1 MCNVSADKP
10 AKAST
15 LKKLVFLEVEAL
27 AGLCLMLLLTTAPAA
42 GEIKLS
48 GYYKNLLVNSKTL
61 PLFGPSESYF
71 LDLNRLRLKLTGDL
85 SNSVTFDIQYDNE
98 VLFGN
103 YLDTTEFS
111 SLLKNRQPDSYFD
124 LDGNYVDNSKLYG
137 KHSLYRVYIDVSL
150 AEVDLKFGR
159 QRIAWGAAMLWN
171 PMDIL
176 NPFNP
181 IQLERQEREGIDAVL
196 MDWDYNALSRVTF
209 VYAKQQRSE
218 SRAVRWRSNQQG
230 FDLSLMAGRFRGD
243 TVVGFDFAGQVKV
256 IGVRGEITQTNPVNR
271 AGYIRAVVGADYTFV
286 NSLSLNIEMY
296 YNGQGTSDPLG
307 YEFNRLLS
315 GELLSLARRCLGGY
329 LGYDIT
335 PLLRWDNYLIINLD
349 DNSVFFSPSLI
360 YSLTENVEGRLGIQA
375 FDGDSGSEY
384 GTLEDQYFVQ
394 LQWFY

>member
-15 LKKLVFLEVEAL
+15 SKTPVFLEAEAL

-71 LDLNRLRLKLTGDL
+71 LDLNRLRLKITGDL

-98 VLFGN
+98 VLLGN

-111 SLLKNRQPDSYFD
+111 SLLKNRRPDSYFD
-124 LDGNYVDNSKLYG
+124 LDGNYVDNSNLYG
-137 KHSLYRVYIDVSL
+137 KHSLYRVYIDVAL

-159 QRIAWGAAMLWN
+159 QRIAWGTAMLWN

-230 FDLSLMAGRFRGD
+230 FDLSLMAGNFRGD
-243 TVVGFDFAGQVKV
+243 TVVGFDFAGQVKE

-271 AGYIRAVVGADYTFV
+271 AGYIRAVVGADYPFV

-296 YNGQGTSDPLG
+296 YNGQGAYDPLG

-315 GELLSLARRCLGGY
+315 GELLSLARRYLGGY